1 MTKFQLDV
9 EYDYDFDL
17 IGISCHAPD
26 YRLCWSL
33 NQKLGLKLAKKENDL
48 DNKPK
53 KQTESSVHSLYEY
66 FSDEDRVEYRLFENK
81 SGNSIIVPEHKQVDY
96 LLLLK
101 NNYTVEIE
109 QMINAIKTIELVLTA
124 FRIEVKTLK
133 SKENLIF

>member
-1 MTKFQLDV
+1 MTRFQLEV

-26 YRLCWSL
+26 YRLCWAL
-33 NQKLGLKLAKKENDL
+33 NQNLALKLGKKENDL

-66 FSDEDRVEYRLFENK
+66 YHDEDHIIYQLLENK
-81 SGNSIIVPEHKQVDY
+81 SGNSMIIPEHKQADY
-96 LLLLK
+96 LLILR
-101 NNYTVEIE
+101 NNYAVETDELVNRIKMIE
-109 QMINAIKTIELVLTA
+109 MVLTA
-124 FRIEVKTLK
+124 YKIEVKSLK